1 MSLVAYADESGT
13 HDAKG
18 LHQGAEVAVVMGW
31 VAEKDAWDIFD
42 DKWQQVLVDHN
53 IQVFHMSEFV
63 DKKNGPIDPN
73 WPYLGW
79 SDTKR
84 DKFIRKLIALA
95 RDHAYFGI
103 GGALNVKDYDA
114 IVPEWTKQEAKHPYT
129 FCFQLFFDMLLPALR
144 ENLEEPLPDGEQV
157 AFFFD
162 RQKEF
167 KARAELAFD
176 IIKAMRDAEDRMG
189 ALTWADKAK
198 YRPLQAADLLAYIIR
213 SAQARRVRT
222 GSEDILV
229 PGTWEDDLLARRN
242 IIVGYYDKKNLPEV
256 IARMTRHEPD

>member
-1 MSLVAYADESGT
+1 VSLVAYADESGT

-63 DKKNGPIDPN
+63 DKKNGPNDPN